1 MGDSIWTTEPD
12 PVEINQRHAGTL
24 AGRLGIEFVEYG
36 DDYLVATMPVDDRTR
51 QPFGL
56 LHGGATA
63 ALAETLGSVGGVFS
77 VDLEREYVVGL
88 EINANH
94 IRPVREGLVRGTARA
109 LHLGRTTQVWE
120 ITVENSAR
128 QLVSVCR
135 LTLAVRQVEEN
146 RES

>member
-1 MGDSIWTTEPD
+1 MGDKIWVTEPD
-12 PVEINQRHAGTL
+12 LEQINQRHAGTL
-24 AGRLGIEFVEYG
+24 AGRLGIEFVEFG
-36 DDYLVATMPVDDRTR
+36 RDYLVATMPVDDRTR

-77 VDLEREYVVGL
+77 VDLERMYVVGL
-88 EINANH
+88 AINANH

-109 LHLGRTTQVWE
+109 LHLGRTTQVWQ
-120 ITVENSAR
+120 ITVENSAG

-135 LTLAVRQVEEN
+135 LTLAVRRREED
-146 RES
+146 